1 MDIDKVVELI
11 RESRKCPPGHK
22 WDKKRKSC
30 VPKKSS
36 RWKTVYAGWGRYD
49 NEKDDEGKKNGKKNG
64 NGNGSSGNGHSNGGS
79 GNGNG
84 SGSNGGN
91 GNGGSN
97 GGGGE

>member
-97 GGGGE
+97 GGGGQ

>member
-84 SGSNGGN
+84 GNGNGGN
-91 GNGGSN
+91 GNGGGN

>member
-64 NGNGSSGNGHSNGGS
+64 NGNGSSGKGHSNGGS